1 MGFHEP
7 RTQTRTWPIV
17 LKLAVKRVLD
27 ELVAVFQQIRP
38 ELTTR
43 AAQAVQRVE
52 VELARELAGNAVSS
66 PWSAI
71 TTKESMSPPQRFKLT
86 DNSSA
91 RLQIHCPRW
100 GSADCSRSPRCPHS
114 APCEGPHARGFVCR
128 ARHRLPPGQ
137 RRPPWRK
144 VSALERSI
152 QPPSKVIASS
162 RERRA

>member
-71 TTKESMSPPQRFKLT
+71 TTKESMSPPKGSSSRITAQRGCKSIVHVGVRPIALALLV
-86 DNSSA
+86 A
-91 RLQIHCPRW
+91 RTQRHVRDPMHEASYVGRVIDFLQVSEDHHGGRFLRLKEA
-100 GSADCSRSPRCPHS
+100 SN
-114 APCEGPHARGFVCR
+114 
-128 ARHRLPPGQ
+128 RLP
-137 RRPPWRK
+137 R
-144 VSALERSI
+144 L
-152 QPPSKVIASS
+152 
-162 RERRA
+162 